1 MRSLRFIRPV
11 ARKLRP
17 ARDDALRELAG
28 TMASPHMMCIRAVRR
43 QSAGRIT
50 AHEWCH
56 CTIACTG
63 QAFHAPAQNSR
74 RCQGSHAGT
83 APAAP
88 VPTSRYAKSI
98 GVIAAPWRVVNI
110 GAAMPIV
117 LTDFVAAIEAA
128 TGLRAKC
135 NFMAMQQG
143 DVPVTFADT
152 SLLRALTGFAPKTL
166 VEEGVNR
173 FVAWYRDYFG
183 V

>member
-1 MRSLRFIRPV
+1 MHLKTPRKQASWRSLP
-11 ARKLRP
+11 P
-17 ARDDALRELAG
+17 CTMELFA
-28 TMASPHMMCIRAVRR
+28 
-43 QSAGRIT
+43 
-50 AHEWCH
+50 E
-56 CTIACTG
+56 
-63 QAFHAPAQNSR
+63 SR
-74 RCQGSHAGT
+74 
-83 APAAP
+83 
-88 VPTSRYAKSI
+88 V
-98 GVIAAPWRVVNI
+98 
-110 GAAMPIV
+110 
-117 LTDFVAAIEAA
+117 IEAA

>member
-1 MRSLRFIRPV
+1 
-11 ARKLRP
+11 
-17 ARDDALRELAG
+17 
-28 TMASPHMMCIRAVRR
+28 
-43 QSAGRIT
+43 
-50 AHEWCH
+50 
-56 CTIACTG
+56 
-63 QAFHAPAQNSR
+63 
-74 RCQGSHAGT
+74 
-83 APAAP
+83 
-88 VPTSRYAKSI
+88 
-98 GVIAAPWRVVNI
+98 
-110 GAAMPIV
+110 MPIV

-173 FVAWYRDYFG
+173 FVVWYRDYFG